1 MTQKRSLPPLTRR
14 GFGALAGAAMLTAA
28 LPAFA
33 QTSGE
38 PVYIGVSGPKTGQH
52 AQYGALWVQGF
63 DLALDKI
70 NAEGGINGRP
80 LEYIFEDSQNDPR
93 QTIAI
98 AQKFI
103 ADPKIVAEAGDF
115 SSTSSMAASPLY
127 QRGGLVQFGFT
138 NSHPDFTK
146 TGDYMWSN
154 SIPQSQEQPL
164 YADFAVNTLGLKKIG
179 VMYLNTDW
187 GKTSKDLFAAA
198 AEEMGAEI
206 VAAEGYLADEKDF
219 RATLVRLRDA
229 APDGIML
236 ESYYSDGALIVRQ
249 LRDLGIDVPILAT
262 GSIYSPDFLS
272 LAGEAAEGVFT
283 SVYYASGSPRPEVV
297 EFRQG
302 FLDKYGEEPNHFNA
316 LAYDAFNIL
325 AAVMREYGTERD
337 EIKDGL
343 GKISGISSVL
353 FSKVAF
359 DPETRRISGP
369 EVTPIIVKDG
379 EFTIYSPEQG

>member
-1 MTQKRSLPPLTRR
+1 MTTKRSLPTFTRR
-14 GFGALAGAAMLTAA
+14 GFGALAGATMLTAA

-38 PVYIGVSGPKTGQH
+38 PVYIGVSGPKTGLH

-70 NAEGGINGRP
+70 NGEGGINGRP

-187 GKTSKDLFAAA
+187 GKTSKDLFASA

-262 GSIYSPDFLS
+262 GSIYSPDFLE
-272 LAGEAAEGVFT
+272 LAGDAAEGVFT
-283 SVYYASGSPRPEVV
+283 SVYYAPQSPRPEVV

-325 AAVMREYGTERD
+325 AAVMREYGTGRE

-353 FSKVAF
+353 FETVSF
-359 DPETRRISGP
+359 DPETRRVSGP
-369 EVTPIIVKDG
+369 EVTPIVVKDG
-379 EFTIYSPEQG
+379 AFTIYTPEQG

>member
-1 MTQKRSLPPLTRR
+1 MTSKRSLPTFTRR
-14 GFGALAGAAMLTAA
+14 GFGALAGATMLTAA

-38 PVYIGVSGPKTGQH
+38 PVYIGVSGPKTGLH

-70 NAEGGINGRP
+70 NGEGGINGRP

-187 GKTSKDLFAAA
+187 GKTSKDLFASA

-249 LRDLGIDVPILAT
+249 IRDLGIDVPILAT
-262 GSIYSPDFLS
+262 GSIYSPDFLE
-272 LAGEAAEGVFT
+272 LAGDAAEGVFT
-283 SVYYASGSPRPEVV
+283 SVYYAPQSPRAEVV

-325 AAVMREYGTERD
+325 AAVMREYGTGRE

-343 GKISGISSVL
+343 GQISGLSSVL
-353 FSKVAF
+353 FETVSF
-359 DPETRRISGP
+359 DPETRRVSGP
-369 EVTPIIVKDG
+369 EVTPIVVKDG
-379 EFTIYSPEQG
+379 EFTIYAPGQG